1 MALPKL
7 TESMIRSGAD
17 PQSFQR
23 GKALHE
29 GDAISNG
36 SLQGNTLSGDCE
48 GTSAPYYRVR
58 VTLDE
63 AGIREADCTCPYEY
77 GGYCKHIVALLLAY
91 LHHPKRFAIRP
102 APAHLLADLSRD
114 DLLALT
120 IRLLRDK
127 PDLYDWIEAAISVP
141 GPKGKTPRKRKKR
154 VDAEVYRRQII
165 GILHSLDGMRA
176 SEAYWHVGSLV
187 KELDSS
193 SPTSRVKAGRSS
205 AIRSARSPTRFN
217 LRPKSSGATGPKSHS
232 K

>member
-1 MALPKL
+1 
-7 TESMIRSGAD
+7 MIRSGAD

-23 GKALHE
+23 GKALYE
-29 GDAISNG
+29 DDAISHA
-36 SLQGNTLSGDCE
+36 SLQGNRLSGDCE

-91 LHHPKRFAIRP
+91 LHHPKRFAIRQDP
-102 APAHLLADLSRD
+102 ADLLADLSRD

-120 IRLLRDK
+120 IKLLRDK

-141 GPKGKTPRKRKKR
+141 SPKGKTPRKRKKR